1 MRFWRGLVPASFVGS
16 TARER
21 VQFCPIRPIDKQP
34 APGIGLYM
42 KWNAQ
47 NASPALANFIAM
59 FETQE

>member
-1 MRFWRGLVPASFVGS
+1 MALVPASFVGS

-21 VQFCPIRPIDKQP
+21 VQFCAIRPVNEQP

-59 FETQE
+59 FDCQPIIK